1 VRGRALDDKET
12 KVMMRQRSRFPRR
25 QRSGWAFLAVL
36 ALLAGACGDDDDDTV
51 AGDSSDGSAE
61 STDTGSTGGDS
72 GAFCQARVDLERAF
86 GAEQPD
92 VDAVT
97 ALLEDMEASAPG
109 EVAANAAGLTEVL
122 ASAAESGTDPAED
135 PAFGENISPIDEY
148 VVNECGYEIVEVG
161 AVEYAFEDLP
171 ETVPAGVTGL
181 VLNNDGAE
189 PHEMIVFRVNDGVTG
204 SAEELFAAPEDQI
217 QQNLTFAGA
226 AVAQPGASGVTF
238 PELEPGRHVVVCF
251 MPVGGGEDGPPHFMQ
266 GMVGEFEV
274 A

>member
-1 VRGRALDDKET
+1 MT
-12 KVMMRQRSRFPRR
+12 RQRSRFPRR
-25 QRSGWAFLAVL
+25 QRAGWALLAFVAVL
-36 ALLAGACGDDDDDTV
+36 ALVAGACGDDDDDTT
-51 AGDSSDGSAE
+51 AGDTADGSTE
-61 STDTGSTGGDS
+61 TDTGSTGDDTA
-72 GAFCQARVDLERAF
+72 AFCQARIDLERAF
-86 GAEQPD
+86 GSEQPD
-92 VDAVT
+92 VDAVM
-97 ALLEDMEASAPG
+97 ALLEDMEASAPDA
-109 EVAANAAGLTEVL
+109 VAANAAGLADVL
-122 ASAAESGTDPAED
+122 APAAESGTDPSED

-161 AVEYAFEDLP
+161 AIEYAFEGLP

-204 SAEELFAAPEDQI
+204 SAEELLAAPEDQI

-226 AVAQPGASGVTF
+226 AVAQPGTSGVTF

-251 MPVGGGEDGPPHFMQ
+251 IPVGGGEDGPPHFMH
-266 GMVGEFEV
+266 GMLGEFEV